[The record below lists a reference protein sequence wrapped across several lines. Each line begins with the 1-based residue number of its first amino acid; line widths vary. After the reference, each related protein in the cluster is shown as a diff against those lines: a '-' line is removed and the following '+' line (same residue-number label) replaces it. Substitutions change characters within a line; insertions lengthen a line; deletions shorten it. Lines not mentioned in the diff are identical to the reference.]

1 MAQASPNFSSIL
13 DKPSSSVEK
22 PKPWPVGTYT
32 AVVTGLPRQD
42 KSAKKQTPF
51 VEFTLKPL
59 SAEEDVD
66 QEALDAM
73 GGIGEKTIRATYYL
87 TEDAL
92 WRLQKFLGDCGI
104 ETETDESLR
113 QLIDQTPGCQVK
125 INIKHRASD
134 DGETIFAEIG
144 STAAV

>member
-1 MAQASPNFSSIL
+1 MSTAPNFTSIL
-13 DKPSSSVEK
+13 DRPASSIEK

-59 SAEEDVD
+59 QAEEDVD
-66 QEALDAM
+66 QEALEAM
-73 GGIGEKTIRATYYL
+73 GGLGEKTIRNTYYT
-87 TEDAL
+87 TEDAT
-92 WRLQKFLGDCGI
+92 WRLIKFLEDCGL
-104 ETETDESLR
+104 EAEEDESIR
-113 QLIDQTPGCQVK
+113 QLLDKTPGCQVK